1 MPEFRVGTDI
11 GGTFTDTISID
22 EKGRISMAKS
32 STTYK
37 DLAIG
42 VFNCLEEAADEYKM
56 TLGEYLGSIRFFVH
70 GTTIATNTL
79 LEQRGAKTGL
89 ITTKGFRDIIEM
101 RRAHKPD
108 LWNLRVKPMDPIVP
122 RYLRIGVTERIDKE
136 GKVVTPLN
144 EDEVREAVRL
154 MKKEG
159 VESIAVC
166 TLFSFLNDVHER
178 RIKEIIKEEYPEV
191 YVSISSEVLPQI
203 REFERMSATVVNAY
217 LQPIVDKYLLSL
229 ETKLKERGLKT
240 APFVMQSN
248 GGIMAFSVARI
259 KPIHIIESGP
269 AAGVIGA
276 TYLGHIV
283 NINDLISFDMG
294 GTTAKAGLVRN
305 GMPDI
310 TTEYEVGG
318 EVHTVTLTK
327 KGGYPINIPVLD
339 LSEVSGGGG
348 SIAWID
354 QGGAL
359 KVGPKSAGSEPG
371 PVSYG
376 LGGTEPTVTDA
387 DLILGFLNKDFFLGG
402 RMKLDYDLAYKVIKE
417 KIADALGVDVVR
429 AAFGI
434 FEVVNMNM
442 ADVLRVV
449 TIQKGYDPR
458 EFSMIAF
465 GGGGGVHGAFLAQD
479 LGIPK
484 VIVPKTA
491 SAFSALGM
499 VESFLKHDFVHTY
512 QGILQEA
519 NLAELNKLF
528 SKMEKD
534 GYELL
539 KKEGITEEE
548 KRAVYSMDL
557 RYIGQHHEVTVEIPA
572 HELEKGDIAKIE
584 ELFHK
589 RHEALY
595 AYSEPGSPIEI
606 INIRVTV
613 IGELPRTKLPEEGLG
628 DTDPSKGY
636 VGTRDV
642 IYEGYKNPVSTSIY
656 RGDLLSPGN
665 ELVGPAIIEET
676 TTTIV
681 IPPGCKAFVDKFRN
695 VIITIGGMK

>member
-1 MPEFRVGTDI
+1 MTEFRVGTDI
-11 GGTFTDTISID
+11 GGTFTDTVAID
-22 EKGRISMAKS
+22 KDGKIMLGKS

-42 VFNCLEEAADEYKM
+42 VFNCLEEVAEKYK
-56 TLGEYLGSIRFFVH
+56 LGLTEFLGQIRFFVH

-79 LEQRGAKTGL
+79 LEHRGAKTGL

-108 LWNLRVKPMDPIVP
+108 LWNLRVKQPDPIVP
-122 RYLRIGVTERIDKE
+122 RYLRIGVEERIDKN
-136 GKVVTPLN
+136 GNIITPLN
-144 EDEVREAVRL
+144 EEEVREAVRL
-154 MKKEG
+154 FKKEK

-166 TLFSFLNDVHER
+166 TLFSFLNDAHEK

-203 REFERMSATVVNAY
+203 REFERTSATVINAY
-217 LQPIVDKYLLSL
+217 LQPIVDRYLLSL
-229 ETKLKERGLKT
+229 EEKLRSKGLKT
-240 APFVMQSN
+240 MPFVMQSN
-248 GGIMAFSVARI
+248 GGIMAFSVARL
-259 KPIHIIESGP
+259 KPIHMIESGP

-283 NINDLISFDMG
+283 GINDLISFDMG

-305 GMPDI
+305 GMPDV

-318 EVHTVTLTK
+318 EVHTMTLTK
-327 KGGYPINIPVLD
+327 KGGYPVNVPVID

-359 KVGPKSAGSEPG
+359 KVGPRSAGSEPG
-371 PVSYG
+371 PVAYG

-387 DLILGFLNKDFFLGG
+387 DLILGFLNNDFFLGG
-402 RMKLDYDLAYKVIKE
+402 KMKLQYDAAYKAIKE
-417 KIADALGVDVVR
+417 IIADKLGVDPLR

-434 FEVVNMNM
+434 FEVVNNNM
-442 ADVLRVV
+442 VDVLRVV

-458 EFSMIAF
+458 ELTMIAF
-465 GGGGGVHGAFLAQD
+465 GGGGGVHAAFLAQD
-479 LGIPK
+479 LGAPQ

-499 VESFLKHDFVHTY
+499 VETYLKHDFVKTY
-512 QGILQEA
+512 RGILQELDTDDVNRIFA
-519 NLAELNKLF
+519 QL
-528 SKMEKD
+528 EKD
-534 GYELL
+534 GFELL
-539 KKEGITEEE
+539 KKEGIRDEEM
-548 KRAVYSMDL
+548 KALYSFDL

-572 HELEKGDIAKIE
+572 HKLGKGDIAHIE
-584 ELFHK
+584 EIFHQ

-595 AYSEPGSPIEI
+595 AYREEGSPIEI
-606 INIRVTV
+606 INIRVSV
-613 IGELPRTKLPEEGLG
+613 IGEIPKTKLPEEKIVGS
-628 DTDPSKGY
+628 DPSKAY
-636 VGTRDV
+636 VGSRDV
-642 IYEGYKNPVSTSIY
+642 LYEGFADKVPTKVY

-665 ELVGPAIIEET
+665 EIEGPAIIEET

-681 IPPGCKAFVDKFRN
+681 IPPKCSARVDQFRN
-695 VIITIGGMK
+695 VIIKIGV